1 MKENKDKQKINAQ
14 KALEEA
20 AQRKKNMQKTKLPKE
35 LDGRDGPEPTR
46 YDDWEKNG
54 IVSDF

>member
-1 MKENKDKQKINAQ
+1 MTENKDKQKINAQ

-35 LDGRDGPEPTR
+35 FDGRDGPEPTR

>member
-1 MKENKDKQKINAQ
+1 MTENKDKQKINAQ

-20 AQRKKNMQKTKLPKE
+20 EQRKKNMQKTKLPKE

>member
-1 MKENKDKQKINAQ
+1 MTENKDKQKINAQ

-20 AQRKKNMQKTKLPKE
+20 AQRKKNMKKTKLPKE